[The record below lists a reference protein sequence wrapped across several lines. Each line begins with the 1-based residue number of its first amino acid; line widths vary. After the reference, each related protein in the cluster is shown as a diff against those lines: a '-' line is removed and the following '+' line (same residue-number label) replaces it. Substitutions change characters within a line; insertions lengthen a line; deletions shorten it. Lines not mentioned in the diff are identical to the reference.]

1 MTQLAELTVKGF
13 LDKTASNEPVPG
25 GGSISALNGAI
36 ASALAEMVANLTIGR
51 KKYMEVEDLM
61 KELAPKFDA
70 LRERMVKDI
79 DRDSEAYNRVFDAFK
94 LPKDTDEEKEARK
107 QAIQRETKYAAQVP
121 MEVARAV
128 AEILPDLA
136 TVARKGNQNAVTD
149 ACVAMM
155 CARNAILGALL
166 NVRINLTSIDDKI
179 FVENMAEEANRLEQE
194 ALTQEN
200 EIMRYVKEQIG
211 L

>member
-1 MTQLAELTVKGF
+1 MQLADLTVKGF

-51 KKYMEVEDLM
+51 KKYVEVEDIM

-70 LRERMVKDI
+70 LRERMVQDI
-79 DRDSEAYNRVFDAFK
+79 DRDSDAYNRVFDAFK
-94 LPKDTDEEKEARK
+94 LPKETDEEKELRK
-107 QAIQRETKYAAQVP
+107 QAIQRETIYAAQVP

-128 AEILPDLA
+128 AGILPAIA

-149 ACVAMM
+149 VCPQ
-155 CARNAILGALL
+155 CRT
-166 NVRINLTSIDDKI
+166 RSITQRSHQPD
-179 FVENMAEEANRLEQE
+179 FNR
-194 ALTQEN
+194 
-200 EIMRYVKEQIG
+200 R
-211 L
+211 

>member
-1 MTQLAELTVKGF
+1 MQLADLTVKGF

-51 KKYMEVEDLM
+51 KKYVEVEDIM

-70 LRERMVKDI
+70 LRERMVQDI
-79 DRDSEAYNRVFDAFK
+79 DRDSDAYNRVFDAFK
-94 LPKDTDEEKEARK
+94 LPKETDEEKELRK
-107 QAIQRETKYAAQVP
+107 QAIQRETIYAAQVP

-128 AEILPDLA
+128 AGILPAIA

-155 CARNAILGALL
+155 CARNAVLGALL
-166 NVRINLTSIDDKI
+166 NVRINLTSIDDKE
-179 FVENMAEEANRLEQE
+179 FVSQMAKEANQLEKEAIEQE
-194 ALTQEN
+194 A
-200 EIMRYVKEQIG
+200 EIMKYVKEQIG
-211 L
+211 I